1 LYVPLSFFF
10 TIMLCFYYYV
20 IMLCESYD
28 HYFDLVAIELIV
40 LHMQNVV

>member
-1 LYVPLSFFF
+1 
-10 TIMLCFYYYV
+10 
-20 IMLCESYD
+20 MLCESYD